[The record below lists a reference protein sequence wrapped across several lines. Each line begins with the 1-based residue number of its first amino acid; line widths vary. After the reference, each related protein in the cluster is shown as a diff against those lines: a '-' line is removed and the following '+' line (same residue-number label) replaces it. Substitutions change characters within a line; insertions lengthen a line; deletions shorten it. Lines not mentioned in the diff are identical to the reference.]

1 MISAKR
7 FLCSRVYYVI
17 ESNDRNWLLLD
28 PTCIDRDSTGSSS
41 VWADGLER
49 CPVIEYA
56 RVWSWLMLY
65 FPWNS
70 APPFSFFCLLF
81 NCTPPLAC

>member
-1 MISAKR
+1 MIFVKR
-7 FLCSRVYYVI
+7 FLCSGVYYVI

-28 PTCIDRDSTGSSS
+28 PTCINRDSTGSSS

-56 RVWSWLMLY
+56 RVWPWLNVVL
-65 FPWNS
+65 PLE
-70 APPFSFFCLLF
+70 FS
-81 NCTPPLAC
+81 TTV